1 VKKVDKKKKT
11 VTNIASGSGTVT
23 RKTKAKRPST
33 NGRRKKPARAAKSVP
48 SRRTARRG
56 R

>member
-1 VKKVDKKKKT
+1 MKTVDKKKKT
-11 VTNIASGSGTVT
+11 VTNIASDSGTVT
-23 RKTKAKRPST
+23 RKSKRKRPSV
-33 NGRRKKPARAAKSVP
+33 NSRRKKPARGTKSVP